1 MEWQTSDGETSCDVC
16 AQRIPI
22 LGTCWMEP
30 TGERI
35 ICNDCWKQPVTEIVC
50 DGCVAQPEKEATS

>member
-1 MEWQTSDGETSCDVC
+1 MEWQTSDAQTTCDVC
-16 AQRIPI
+16 HQRIPI

-35 ICNDCWKQPVTEIVC
+35 ICNDCWKL
-50 DGCVAQPEKEATS
+50 AR